1 MLCKLNYITLCCVF
15 VSLYCILTCCVVLC
29 RVGYACY
36 IVFLLFVQFVS
47 LHCIVSY
54 FDVLCCVVLC
64 SVVLCRPS
72 HAMLLCYTVVLFCDV
87 SIISSTKLEMKML

>member
-1 MLCKLNYITLCCVF
+1 MLCVCFVVLYFDVLCCF
-15 VSLYCILTCCVVLC
+15 VSCRLCMLY
-29 RVGYACY
+29 RV
-36 IVFLLFVQFVS
+36 LLFVQFVS
-47 LHCIVSY
+47 LHCIVWY

-87 SIISSTKLEMKML
+87 SIMSSTKLEMKML